1 MKATLLGP
9 QATIAYWNW
18 DTKGY
23 EKIEVT
29 DQGEVLAING
39 SIARSGDEV
48 KIHAHVAL
56 GRRDGATVAG
66 HLMRGAVR
74 PTLELFVSDQAVR
87 LSRRKDEE
95 TGLWLLSL

>member
-1 MKATLLGP
+1 M
-9 QATIAYWNW
+9 
-18 DTKGY
+18 
-23 EKIEVT
+23 
-29 DQGEVLAING
+29 LAING

-48 KIHAHVAL
+48 KI
-56 GRRDGATVAG
+56 
-66 HLMRGAVR
+66 RGAVR